1 MKTKILIFI
10 SIISCFDAFSQQLP
24 DSISKTKT
32 DFPIALSKYTGGLDI
47 SCVLFGIGSSANF
60 EGLLFRNQTGTKTF
74 YARMGVGYYMIG
86 DVGGGLTEGIQ
97 IPISLVYLSGKKNHH
112 FEADLG
118 IRTIFPKEN
127 YHLLGYP
134 ILNIGYRYQR
144 PGHGVLFKTLVGT
157 DGLTLGVGYA
167 F

>member
-1 MKTKILIFI
+1 MKTKILLFFFI
-10 SIISCFDAFSQQLP
+10 IKCIDAFSQQLP

-32 DFPIALSKYTGGLDI
+32 DFPITLSKNTLGLDI
-47 SCVLFGIGSSANF
+47 SCVVFTVGTSVNF
-60 EGLLFRNQTGTKTF
+60 EGLLFRNQTETKSF
-74 YARMGVGYYMIG
+74 YVRFGIGYYMIG

-112 FEADLG
+112 FETDLG
-118 IRTIFPKEN
+118 IRTIFPKDDYN
-127 YHLLGYP
+127 VLGYP

-144 PGHGVLFKTLVGT
+144 PGNGVLFKTLIGT
-157 DGLTLGVGYA
+157 DGITLGVGYG